1 MVWITGNCGIV
12 QTFEPN
18 NIQKMRKRILMMTA
32 LAGMG
37 MSAFGQCANNGTTA
51 HTWTGLGS
59 TESVLDANNWS
70 TSTVPDCDDDVT
82 FNAGTKDA
90 RIPASWEVRNILV
103 TNGYKGKISVENSGT
118 ILKAASIDLTGTYF
132 NFLAASG
139 HSVIGDVTIAGNGF
153 FNASSTSGL
162 TITGEL
168 HVGLAGYFSV
178 RSLATI
184 QLGDVLLDAYS
195 QFKAPQDG
203 RVNVNGHMT
212 SHRQATFDHR
222 FCTFAFVGNSL
233 QNFHF
238 SPGSG
243 TLGSNGACQFWNVEL
258 NKQNQTAEADD
269 DIAGTDASDTMVVLN
284 KLTLTDGDFR
294 SGANLKIQDTLNM
307 VGAGAQGHNIAF
319 QITGTKSP
327 DIFTNNGA
335 SNAGSAWEIVLN
347 MHAATGTVRVW
358 KGSAAS
364 IDLGNGRVTVRRG
377 HLRFDESC
385 DARIGGAITVI
396 NGGRIIAPSANTLT
410 IGASWNLSGRS
421 AFDPRNGTVRINGTG
436 SSDWTHNN
444 SAAMFNNLVFDGSG
458 QTYNW
463 TISANDSLWVRG
475 TLTMTDG
482 SPRSA
487 VVVFEGDINSG
498 ASADPR
504 MDEFVAAGTGTQTI
518 TLGQVDQLRADNL
531 MINKTTGHVRLGAD
545 MNLNRLILKR
555 GNIEPRT
562 FNLTMTASN
571 AGGNGVIG
579 GNVNA
584 FINGP
589 VRLQAT
595 SVWAATKFRIPVGR
609 GTKFRP
615 ITIHNSSDN
624 NTWLIEFI
632 DADPATLGTTYNGGT
647 DALTTDGYWV
657 ANRTAG
663 GTGIFSDASYFEISD
678 AGRVS
683 GWLNAQLKVMELNGS
698 SAWDNL
704 GGLFTS
710 SAVMSTNNT
719 RRSNEDFIVAL
730 GVDNVA
736 PAALIDREQV
746 SSNEI
751 QTQRNGQS
759 VAADNSG
766 RFIQFSVYPN
776 PASDQ
781 LNFRLSG
788 ADKGL
793 ISVSDFNG
801 RVLASYDVEETQL
814 IPFSA
819 YAKGVY
825 FVRYS
830 YGSKQITHR
839 VIKN

>member
-1 MVWITGNCGIV
+1 MVWITVIWGIV
-12 QTFEPN
+12 QTFDPN

-32 LAGMG
+32 LAGMS

-59 TESVLDANNWS
+59 TESMLDAGNWS

-118 ILKAASIDLTGTYF
+118 VLKAASIDLTGTYF

-153 FNASSTSGL
+153 FNASSTTGI

-168 HVGLAGYFSV
+168 HVSSAGYFSV
-178 RSLATI
+178 RSLAVI

-195 QFKAPQDG
+195 QFKSPETG
-203 RVNVNGHMT
+203 RVNISGHMT
-212 SHRQATFDHR
+212 AHRQATFDHR
-222 FCTFAFVGNSL
+222 FCTFAFVGSGL
-233 QNFHF
+233 QNYHF

-243 TLGSNGACQFWNVEL
+243 ALGSNGACQFWNVEL
-258 NKQNQTAEADD
+258 NKQNQTAAGDD
-269 DIAGTDASDTMVVLN
+269 DIAGTDATDTMVVLN

-294 SGANLKIQDTLNM
+294 SGAGLKIQDTLNF
-307 VGAGAQGHNIAF
+307 VGAGAQGHSIAF

-327 DIFTNNGA
+327 DIIANNGA
-335 SNAGSAWEIVLN
+335 TGAGSSWEILLN
-347 MHAATGTVRVW
+347 MHAATGAVRVW
-358 KGSAAS
+358 KGSASA
-364 IDLGNGRVTVRRG
+364 IDLGSGRVTVRRG
-377 HLRFDESC
+377 HLRFDEGC
-385 DARIGGAITVI
+385 DARIGGGITVV
-396 NGGRIIAPSANTLT
+396 NGGRIIAPASNILTL
-410 IGASWNLSGRS
+410 GASWNLSGRN
-421 AFDPRNGTVRINGTG
+421 AFDPRTGTVRINGTG
-436 SSDWTHNN
+436 SSDWNHNN
-444 SAAMFNNLVFDGSG
+444 SAAIFNNLVFDGSG

-463 TISANDSLWVRG
+463 TTSTNDSLWVRG
-475 TLTMTDG
+475 TLSLTDG

-487 VVVFEGDINSG
+487 VVVFEGDITSG

-504 MDEFVAAGTGTQTI
+504 MDAFVAAGTGTQTI
-518 TLGQVDQLRADNL
+518 TLGQVDQLLADNL
-531 MINKTTGHVRLGAD
+531 MINKTTGHVKLGAD
-545 MNLNRLILKR
+545 MNLNRLTLKR
-555 GNIEPRT
+555 GNIEPQLH
-562 FNLTMTASN
+562 NLTMAASN

-579 GNVNA
+579 GNVNS

-589 VRLQAT
+589 VRLQVT
-595 SVWAATKFRIPVGR
+595 SGWAASKFRIPLGR

-615 ITIHNSSDN
+615 ITIHNSSVN

-647 DALTTDGYWV
+647 DALTADGYWV

-663 GTGIFSDASYFEISD
+663 GTGILSAASYFEISD

-704 GGLFTS
+704 GGAFTDF
-710 SAVMSTNNT
+710 AVISTNNT
-719 RRSNEDFIVAL
+719 RRSNEDFIVTL

-766 RFIQFSVYPN
+766 RFIQFSVHPN
-776 PASDQ
+776 PVSDQ

-788 ADKGL
+788 ADKGMV
-793 ISVSDFNG
+793 SVSDYSG

-814 IPFSA
+814 IPFSN
-819 YAKGVY
+819 YSPGVY

-830 YGSKQITHR
+830 YGSKLVTHR